1 MTSTT
6 RLISK
11 CYIYYSRVL
20 GNFRWKVFFVCF
32 FSSFPFILID
42 FSFHKKLFFSFLIMF
57 LKSSENTLNSILKYT
72 YVIFMALGLFWS
84 YCTEKSFSCF
94 LFFDHVSYKRRGANV
109 WVCFVTLYMN
119 NVKNLK
125 QNIYIEAIYLL
136 DCFFKCRVMNIF
148 LNNDNVR
155 L

>member
-1 MTSTT
+1 MFHLLFKS
-6 RLISK
+6 S
-11 CYIYYSRVL
+11 
-20 GNFRWKVFFVCF
+20 WKVQVKSFLCVFLFIFSIHSNWLFVSWKNFFY
-32 FSSFPFILID
+32 I
-42 FSFHKKLFFSFLIMF
+42 LIMF
-57 LKSSENTLNSILKYT
+57 LKPSKNTLNSILKYT

-136 DCFFKCRVMNIF
+136 DCFF
-148 LNNDNVR
+148 
-155 L
+155 